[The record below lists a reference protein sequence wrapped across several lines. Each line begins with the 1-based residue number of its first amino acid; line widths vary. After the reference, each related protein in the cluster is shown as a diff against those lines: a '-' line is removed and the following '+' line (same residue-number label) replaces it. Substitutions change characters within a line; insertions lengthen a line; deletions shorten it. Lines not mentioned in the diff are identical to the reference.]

1 MIEHAPLQFIA
12 TGKRVY
18 FFSDRVVLHLASA
31 FHLRVFQRDLE
42 FANLTAQKIVFLL

>member
-1 MIEHAPLQFIA
+1 MGHIPLQFIA

-18 FFSDRVVLHLASA
+18 LFCDRVILHLPPA

-42 FANLTAQKIVFLL
+42 FSDLVA